1 MAEKKI
7 IYDFETVLSIL
18 VKSQEDLIEIV
29 TKWSAMLD
37 TTPRYVEFNLSGRDQ
52 PLVVPNIQMVV
63 DTLNERSVPNDLRV
77 HSVVTSTLGGAGE
90 FNAGHVK
97 FEGSGVRTTYGNYG
111 IEGAAWHVTNSIA
124 ATPGLKTWPLPR
136 YWVHSGTG
144 ENMELDIHLGIN
156 SQLPRSGTFAVSEFY
171 VLINDSRKIMNIYG
185 VDPAG
190 SRYAKLTLTTAGRT
204 GSVMWHV
211 IAVANNPERGNSYLT
226 LYANIME

>member
-7 IYDFETVLSIL
+7 IYDFETVLNAL

-63 DTLNERSVPNDLRV
+63 DTLNERSVPDTLRV
-77 HSVVTSTLGGAGE
+77 KSVLTSTLGGVGE

-111 IEGAAWHVTNSIA
+111 IEGAAWHVTHSIGA
-124 ATPGLKTWPLPR
+124 ATGLKTWPLPR

-144 ENMELDIHLGIN
+144 DDMELDVYLGIN
-156 SQLPRSGTFAVSEFY
+156 SQLPRSSTYAVSEFY

-190 SRYAKLTLTTAGRT
+190 SHYAKLTLTTAGRT
-204 GSVMWHV
+204 GAVMWHV
-211 IAVANNPERGNSYLT
+211 IAVVNYPERGNAYLT

>member
-7 IYDFETVLSIL
+7 IYDFETVLSAL

-63 DTLNERSVPNDLRV
+63 DTLNERSVPDNLRV
-77 HSVVTSTLGGAGE
+77 KSVLTETRDGAGE
-90 FNAGHVK
+90 FNAAHVQ

-111 IEGAAWHVTNSIA
+111 IEGAAWHITNSIA
-124 ATPGLKTWPLPR
+124 ANPGMRTWPLPR

-144 ENMELDIHLGIN
+144 ENAELNIYLGIS
-156 SQLPRSGTFAVSEFY
+156 SQLPRSGTLAVSEFY
-171 VLINDSRKIMNIYG
+171 VLINDSRKTMNIYG

-190 SRYAKLTLTTAGRT
+190 SRYAKLTLTTAGRP
-204 GSVMWHV
+204 GAVMWHV
-211 IAVANNPERGNSYLT
+211 IAVVDNPERGNASLT

>member
-18 VKSQEDLIEIV
+18 VKSQEDLIELV
-29 TKWSAMLD
+29 TKWSEMLD

-52 PLVVPNIQMVV
+52 PLVVPNIQMVI
-63 DTLNERSVPNDLRV
+63 DTLNERSVPDNLHV
-77 HSVVTSTLGGAGE
+77 KSVVTSTVGGAGE
-90 FNAGHVK
+90 FNAAHVK

-111 IEGAAWHVTNSIA
+111 IEGAAWHVSNSIA
-124 ATPGLKTWPLPR
+124 ANPGMKTWPLPR

-144 ENMELDIHLGIN
+144 DDAELNIYLGIN
-156 SQLPRSGTFAVSEFY
+156 SQIPRSSTYAVSEFY
-171 VLINDSRKIMNIYG
+171 VLIGDSHRIMNIYG
-185 VDPAG
+185 INPAG

-211 IAVANNPERGNSYLT
+211 IAVVNNPERGNAYLT
-226 LYANIME
+226 LHANIME

>member
-77 HSVVTSTLGGAGE
+77 QSVVTTTRGGAGE
-90 FNAGHVK
+90 FNAAHVK

-111 IEGAAWHVTNSIA
+111 IEGEAWHVSTNIPAS
-124 ATPGLKTWPLPR
+124 TSLKTWPLPR
-136 YWVHSGTG
+136 YWVHAGTG
-144 ENMELDIHLGIN
+144 ENAELNIHLGIN
-156 SQLPRSGTFAVSEFY
+156 SQLPRSGTYAVSEFY
-171 VLINDSRKIMNIYG
+171 VLINDSRKTMNIFG

-190 SRYAKLTLTTAGRT
+190 RRYAKLTLTTAGRS
-204 GSVMWHV
+204 GAVMWHV
-211 IAVANNPERGNSYLT
+211 IAVVNNPERGNSYLT